1 MRHKVFLTILAILI
15 PMFAQTAPDARA
27 NALFFRHLSQSFPLP
42 AADALYEGELI
53 DGAKWTDNNG
63 DNVLI
68 VSGKAIRRGN
78 SGVSTQQVF
87 GYHYA
92 TRNGRTELLWKI
104 QDAAEN
110 KCGAGKILASPV
122 YVQDINDDGV
132 AETMFVYNAAGS
144 CDAAAPAVYK
154 LMLHSGAQKYAI
166 RGTNAIKNGNTT
178 IGGEKTFDPAFDRAP
193 AEFKNA
199 ASEFWDKYVKPA
211 GAN

>member
-1 MRHKVFLTILAILI
+1 MRHKIFQTILATAILA
-15 PMFAQTAPDARA
+15 FAQTAPHARA
-27 NALFFRHLSQSFPLP
+27 NALSFKRLTANFSLL

-53 DGAKWTDNNG
+53 DGAKWIDNNG

-78 SGVSTQQVF
+78 SDVSTQQIF

-92 TRNGRTELLWKI
+92 TKNGRTNLLWKI

-110 KCGAGKILASPV
+110 KCGGGKILASPV

-132 AETMFVYNAAGS
+132 AETMFVYNAAGN
-144 CDAAAPAVYK
+144 CDRAAPAVYK
-154 LMLHSGAQKYAI
+154 LMLHSGAQKFAI
-166 RGTNAIKNGNTT
+166 RGTNAIKNGNAIT
-178 IGGEKTFDPAFDRAP
+178 GGEKIFDPAFDRAP
-193 AEFKNA
+193 AEFKSA

-211 GAN
+211 SAN